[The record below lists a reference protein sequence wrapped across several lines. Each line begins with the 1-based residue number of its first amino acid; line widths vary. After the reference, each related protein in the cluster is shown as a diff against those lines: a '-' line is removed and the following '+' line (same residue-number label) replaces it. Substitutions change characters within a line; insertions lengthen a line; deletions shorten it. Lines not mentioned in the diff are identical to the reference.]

1 MRHCLHH
8 FYNLDKRQLVYS
20 VVVLYHYFLYRTS
33 YQQRPWSLDRSNG
46 KSMILEIGGA
56 PASHRVVTE
65 RGRNNSK
72 SNNHS
77 FLVHPSLAHI
87 PISSYVSTTSTTM
100 TPLTRSSRRK
110 AIARGVG
117 DSLADLSN
125 HMSPVRQQD
134 GSTKA
139 TSSAASQQEA
149 ITDVPKGHQ
158 TKSSKK
164 KNKKKKSRKV
174 RKPVS
179 GSSRSNNSSRVS
191 LFWNVPNWN
200 PDSHDLFFF
209 QRL

>member
-1 MRHCLHH
+1 
-8 FYNLDKRQLVYS
+8 
-20 VVVLYHYFLYRTS
+20 
-33 YQQRPWSLDRSNG
+33 
-46 KSMILEIGGA
+46 
-56 PASHRVVTE
+56 
-65 RGRNNSK
+65 
-72 SNNHS
+72 
-77 FLVHPSLAHI
+77 
-87 PISSYVSTTSTTM
+87 M

-125 HMSPVRQQD
+125 HMPSVRQEED

-139 TSSAASQQEA
+139 TSSATSQQEA
-149 ITDVPKGHQ
+149 ITDLPKAKHTKKG
-158 TKSSKK
+158 KSSKK
-164 KNKKKKSRKV
+164 KNKNKNKKSRKV